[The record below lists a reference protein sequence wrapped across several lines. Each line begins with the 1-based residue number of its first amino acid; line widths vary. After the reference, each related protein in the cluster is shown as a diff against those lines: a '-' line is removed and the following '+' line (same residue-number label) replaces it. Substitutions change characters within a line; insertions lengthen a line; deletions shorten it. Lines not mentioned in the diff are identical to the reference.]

1 MVKKELLSIPVGD
14 PPEGEWKEQ
23 AAAVTISKL
32 PRSGRILSIDV
43 FQKEGRRLL
52 CRFFSDAKAYI
63 IFFPA
68 GPYRESPVW
77 RQCRLESA
85 LGGCQTAASD
95 GAGKVVYKFLKKG
108 LLEWHYVTDN
118 PIHEADS
125 FIQAVNQKKRWNTA
139 AQKEA
144 LKQKHFSMFPD
155 YPQGLERYCEDTV
168 FPHSYLFFDKL
179 IRGRRRIICGRC
191 GHEFEVT
198 GLVKRGQEGTCP
210 HCKQTA
216 QYHQLWCEASIRE
229 KAKVCIAHRQKGQL
243 LMRFVNV
250 ERTYWDEKPQYQ
262 FDDYFRTLYLNQ
274 DGKQTIYSYH
284 WLSIMLYGADWYRKK
299 NGRTCTDEAFVYT
312 KNLRQVFGQSYY
324 HVDLAEVVRRAGKPI
339 AFVPILDNL
348 KNFPQTEYLVKMGLF
363 QLAKD
368 VPCLHCGE
376 GRGFAQFMGIGK
388 QYLPLY
394 QRFDVSLSEYRMIQT
409 AKEWISAED
418 FQRYRALKAK
428 DPYFDPVPVLE
439 KMSFKKFLNY
449 FEKQKQRHPKESL
462 TRLTGWYKDY
472 IQMSEE
478 LRVDLRHKSVRWPKD
493 VREAHDRILVRYHEK
508 EDQILQENLAHTLEL
523 LDKGIAEFCTK
534 KFQILIPTCRADF
547 IREGQSLNHCVGQ
560 TGYFQRHIE
569 GKRMVFFIRR
579 TETPETPFF
588 TMEVD
593 MQRMR
598 ILQLYGYH
606 DCIAPPEIRKFAEQ
620 FLRNIKPK
628 QATSAA

>member
-1 MVKKELLSIPVGD
+1 MLVKKELLTIPVGE
-14 PPEGEWKEQ
+14 PPEGEWKGQE
-23 AAAVTISKL
+23 AVAVTISKL
-32 PRSGRILSIDV
+32 PRSGRVLSIDI
-43 FQKEGRRLL
+43 FQREDRRLL

-63 IFFPA
+63 VFFPA

-77 RQCRLESA
+77 RQCGIESA
-85 LGGCQTAASD
+85 LGRYQAAASD
-95 GAGKVVYKFLKKG
+95 GAGKTVYKFLKKS
-108 LLEWHYVTDN
+108 LPEWHYATDN

-125 FIQAVNQKKRWNTA
+125 FIQAVNREKRWKA
-139 AQKEA
+139 AMQRET
-144 LKQKHFSMFPD
+144 LKQKHFAMFPD
-155 YPQGLERYCEDTV
+155 YPKGLERYCEDTV
-168 FPHSYLFFDKL
+168 FPRSYLFFDKL
-179 IRGRRRIICGRC
+179 IHGRRRVICGRC
-191 GHEFEVT
+191 GHEFEVDAP
-198 GLVKRGQEGTCP
+198 VRRGQEGTCP
-210 HCKQTA
+210 HCKKAA
-216 QYHQLWCEASIRE
+216 QYHQLWHEASICE
-229 KAKVCIAHRQKGQL
+229 KAKVCIAYRHKGQL
-243 LMRFVNV
+243 LMRFVNA
-250 ERTYWDEKPQYQ
+250 ERTYWDGKPQYQ
-262 FDDYFRTLYLNQ
+262 FDDYFRTLYLDQ
-274 DGKQTIYSYH
+274 DGKQTIYSYR
-284 WLSIMLYGADWYRKK
+284 WMSVMSYGYDWYRKK
-299 NGRTCTDEAFVYT
+299 NGRTCADEAFIYT
-312 KNLRQVFGQSYY
+312 GNLRQVFGRSYY
-324 HVDLAEVVRRAGKPI
+324 NIDLAEMARKAARPM

-348 KNFPQTEYLVKMGLF
+348 KNFPQTEYLVKLGLF
-363 QLAKD
+363 RLAEC
-368 VPCLHCGE
+368 VPSLYLGD
-376 GRGFAQFMGIGK
+376 GRGFAQLMEVSK

-394 QRFDVSLSEYRMIQT
+394 QRFDVSLSE
-409 AKEWISAED
+409 
-418 FQRYRALKAK
+418 
-428 DPYFDPVPVLE
+428 
-439 KMSFKKFLNY
+439 
-449 FEKQKQRHPKESL
+449 H
-462 TRLTGWYKDY
+462 RLTGWYKDY

-606 DCIAPPEIRKFAEQ
+606 DCIAPSEVRKFAEQ